1 MSDPCL
7 NCKHLR
13 FCEDNGVSP
22 VDCDSMN
29 WDDTEEYIPLQDDE
43 ELANNQPW
51 NIVEYRCTETVLDCG
66 DEDDIVSDD
75 EEAF

>member
-1 MSDPCL
+1 MD
-7 NCKHLR
+7 
-13 FCEDNGVSP
+13 
-22 VDCDSMN
+22 

>member
-13 FCEDNGVSP
+13 FCEDNGVSRWIAIAWIGTIRKNIFL
-22 VDCDSMN
+22 CK
-29 WDDTEEYIPLQDDE
+29 DDE